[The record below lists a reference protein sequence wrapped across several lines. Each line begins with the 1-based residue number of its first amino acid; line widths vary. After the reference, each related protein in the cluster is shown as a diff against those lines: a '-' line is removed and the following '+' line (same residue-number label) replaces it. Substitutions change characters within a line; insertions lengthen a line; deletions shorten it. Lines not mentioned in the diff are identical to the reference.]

1 MRIILEKKMQEK
13 DTIISMQ
20 SDSLREKESMLQEKD
35 SMLQEKDI
43 LIEQLKRQLGEK
55 Q

>member
-1 MRIILEKKMQEK
+1 MIKILEKKVQEK

-20 SDSLREKESMLQEKD
+20 SDSLREKD
-35 SMLQEKDI
+35 FMLQEKDI